1 MNSRS
6 SGGQTATEATRIGRK
21 PTLPE
26 ADVLARMVS
35 AGLTHR
41 QIAEQFGVTRQ
52 AVGKRL
58 GAPAG
63 DTAYGRYSQHM
74 PWPEVSTAHQR
85 TYVYRSLQ
93 GLVKRQLGLP
103 ATPEDERSLDT
114 FLSELNSRQVLVGY
128 DRERGWVLVPRALRP
143 EVAADVYWTHVTE
156 M

>member
-1 MNSRS
+1 
-6 SGGQTATEATRIGRK
+6 
-21 PTLPE
+21 
-26 ADVLARMVS
+26 
-35 AGLTHR
+35 
-41 QIAEQFGVTRQ
+41 
-52 AVGKRL
+52 
-58 GAPAG
+58 
-63 DTAYGRYSQHM
+63 
-74 PWPEVSTAHQR
+74 VSTAHQR